1 MPAKMKNVLVALEFH
16 RAPLFEGIAEYARS
30 HNWHLSL
37 EMFLNPAN
45 IPFGWDGDG
54 ILTMLIQDD
63 PALLRFLR
71 KYDKP
76 VVNLEGRLPTT
87 SYPRVLS
94 DTRQAAEMA
103 FSYFRG
109 KGFKYFAF
117 YGIEQSFRGRDFI
130 AVVQSQGYACGTLY
144 ETPGFWRGDNTTA
157 RKWLKAQP
165 KPLAVLCWSDYAGA
179 CFIDMALSLGWRIPE
194 DLAVLGM
201 DNEDLICDCTAV
213 RLSSIRTDI
222 QRVGY
227 QGAALL
233 DSLMSGRKPPRKTEI
248 IPPREIEE
256 RASTDTFAVDSP
268 LVAQAIHFMRT
279 HYPSGINVADV
290 VRACAVSRRGLE
302 KAFLNSLGRTPY
314 QTLLLIRMDRARA
327 ALRDTP
333 DKIATIA
340 RHVGIPDS
348 KHFATLFRAAHGISP
363 RQYRQPLTK
372 PKA

>member
-16 RAPLFEGIAEYARS
+16 REPLFEGIAEYART

-45 IPFGWDGDG
+45 IPWGWNGDG

-63 PALLRFLR
+63 PILLKFLR
-71 KYDKP
+71 RSRKP
-76 VVNLEGRLPTT
+76 IVNLEGRKPTT

-94 DTRQAAEMA
+94 DTRQAATMA

-109 KGFKYFAF
+109 KGFKHFAF

-130 AVVQSQGYACGTLY
+130 AVVEENGHECGTLY
-144 ETPGFWRGDNTTA
+144 ESPGFWRGDSITA
-157 RKWLKAQP
+157 RNWLEAQP

-179 CFIDMALSLGWRIPE
+179 CFIDMALSLGWQIPS
-194 DLAVLGM
+194 DIAVLGM
-201 DNEDLICDCTAV
+201 DNEELICDCTAV

-233 DSLMSGRKPPRKTEI
+233 DRLMSGRKAPKQTQI
-248 IPPREIEE
+248 IPPRDIEE
-256 RASTDTFAVDSP
+256 RASTTTFAVESP
-268 LVAQAIHFMRT
+268 LVAHAIQFMRA
-279 HYPSGINVADV
+279 HYSSAINVADV
-290 VRACAVSRRGLE
+290 VAACRVSRRGLE
-302 KAFLNSLGRTPY
+302 KAFLSNLGQTPH
-314 QTLLLIRMDRARA
+314 QALLHIRMEQARTLLKNG
-327 ALRDTP
+327 T

-340 RHVGIPDS
+340 QQVGITDS
-348 KHFATLFRAAHGISP
+348 KHFATLFRAAHGVPP
-363 RQYRQPLTK
+363 RQYRNGGD
-372 PKA
+372 AVS